1 MDECAIILHNSNMAD
16 LNRSRSIQSYNL
28 FGESGSLPDV
38 VHCET
43 IAVRSSFYDW
53 KIGPHRH
60 ERLHQLL
67 LVESGGGEVTL
78 EDQSCRL
85 SPGKIVNVPIGVVH
99 GYSFARDTNGWVL
112 TIATEVL
119 DQVLVPSE
127 GLRRVLA
134 MPLVLPSTG
143 KMRAVMKQLSVDF
156 AGRQFG
162 RAHVLRALTAM
173 LIGLVAREMATKA
186 FVPDVKTNMELFE
199 RFEVLLE
206 EHYREHWNV
215 SRYAAALSITPTH
228 LSRITRLVTGH
239 GASQLI
245 IDRIIREGRR
255 NLVYTN
261 LSISTIAYSLGFRD
275 PAYFSRLFSEVTGL
289 APREFRGKFLSL
301 APSRNAAN

>member
-1 MDECAIILHNSNMAD
+1 MAD

-28 FGESGSLPDV
+28 FGESGNLPDV

-43 IAVRSSFYDW
+43 IAARSAFYDW
-53 KIGPHRH
+53 TIEPHRH

-67 LVESGGGEVTL
+67 LVESGGGEARL
-78 EDQSCRL
+78 EDQSFKL
-85 SPGKIVNVPIGVVH
+85 SPKKIVNVPIGVVH
-99 GYSFARDTNGWVL
+99 GYTFARDTHGWVL

-127 GLRRVLA
+127 GLRRVLSV
-134 MPLVLPSTG
+134 PLVLTSTG
-143 KMRAVMKQLSVDF
+143 KMRSVMKELSIDF
-156 AGRQFG
+156 GGRQFG
-162 RAHVLRALTAM
+162 RAHVLRALTGM
-173 LIGLVAREMATKA
+173 LVGLVAREMASKA
-186 FVPDVKTNMELFE
+186 FVPDVKTNTELFE

-206 EHYREHWNV
+206 ERYREHWNV

-228 LSRITRLVTGH
+228 LSRITRSVTGH

-261 LSISTIAYSLGFRD
+261 LSISKIAYSLGFRD

-289 APREFRGKFLSL
+289 APREFRHKFLSL
-301 APSRNAAN
+301 APKRNATN